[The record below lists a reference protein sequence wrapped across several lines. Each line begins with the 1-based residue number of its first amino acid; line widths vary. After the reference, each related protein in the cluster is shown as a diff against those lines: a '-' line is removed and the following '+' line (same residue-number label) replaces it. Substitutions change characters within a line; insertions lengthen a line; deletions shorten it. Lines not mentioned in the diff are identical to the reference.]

1 MHCDKAAVARLLA
14 ENGSYRYYVGR
25 GNGGDLIRLLLA
37 ERPWWQE
44 IAESESSAYNICWG
58 TMGKEYLQHPL
69 PARGQLMNQI
79 KGQSAIVKKD
89 RLAATMRNYAHAVN
103 AEAAATSRR
112 RAADADAPITFDVH
126 AIMPQTFVLEPNWPK
141 VKSNNSFG
149 ANSLTGGLRLRR
161 GDVIVG
167 IDGVMLTRGVMQM
180 NEVLDS
186 QPAPHNHVFVVRRKG
201 VDADPD
207 AEAALDA
214 LECELVDAVTPVA
227 DFSFVNDNIELV
239 KHDRSCKVDC
249 SLQ

>member
-1 MHCDKAAVARLLA
+1 M
-14 ENGSYRYYVGR
+14 
-25 GNGGDLIRLLLA
+25 
-37 ERPWWQE
+37 
-44 IAESESSAYNICWG
+44 
-58 TMGKEYLQHPL
+58 
-69 PARGQLMNQI
+69 
-79 KGQSAIVKKD
+79 
-89 RLAATMRNYAHAVN
+89 
-103 AEAAATSRR
+103 
-112 RAADADAPITFDVH
+112 
-126 AIMPQTFVLEPNWPK
+126 
-141 VKSNNSFG
+141 
-149 ANSLTGGLRLRR
+149 
-161 GDVIVG
+161 IVG